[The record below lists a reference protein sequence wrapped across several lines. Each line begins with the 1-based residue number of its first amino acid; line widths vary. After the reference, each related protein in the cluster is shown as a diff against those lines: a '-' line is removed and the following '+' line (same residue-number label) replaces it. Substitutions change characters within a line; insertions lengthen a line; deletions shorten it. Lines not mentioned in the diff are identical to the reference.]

1 MNTQQNNQTLNQSKN
16 EPIKLSLPGENEY
29 FTQEAYKTL
38 RTNIQFCGK
47 KIKVIAMTS
56 VNENEG
62 KTTISLHVGKS
73 FAELGKRVLVIDGDM
88 RKSVAAG
95 RNTSA
100 DNPNG
105 LSELLTGLKTL
116 EECIYNVA
124 DTTMDVIF
132 SGPYPPNPVELL
144 NGETFAKLID
154 DARLTY
160 DYIIIDTPPLGYVI
174 DAAVVATKCDGV
186 IMVLGSSKVHYKQAK
201 ELVEQIQKSG
211 AKMLG
216 VVRNHRRKNEK
227 GYYYSNK
234 GYYRRSYKK
243 YYRYG
248 RYGGHSSNH
257 GKTVATEKKA
267 DTAK

>member
-1 MNTQQNNQTLNQSKN
+1 MNNQQNNTAEVKNAPISLN
-16 EPIKLSLPGENEY
+16 LPGENEY

-47 KIKVIAMTS
+47 DIKVIALTS

-62 KTTISLHVGKS
+62 KTTISFHIGKS
-73 FAELGKRVLVIDGDM
+73 FAELGKRVLVVDGDM

-100 DNPNG
+100 SSPNG

-116 EECIYNVA
+116 DECIYTVEN
-124 DTTMDVIF
+124 TTMDVIF

-154 DARLTY
+154 DARLNY
-160 DYIIIDTPPLGYVI
+160 DYIIIDTPPLGFVI

-201 ELVEQIQKSG
+201 ELIDQIQKSG

-227 GYYYSNK
+227 GYYYRSK

-248 RYGGHSSNH
+248 KYGGQSTRHAKSDAAK
-257 GKTVATEKKA
+257 KTETNAQ
-267 DTAK
+267 